1 MESINLFGV
10 DVKLKTHFC
19 SLLGQEHR
27 KVEEPYINLY
37 IRTKYCNARC
47 PFCTYHSDASKWNE
61 KRYIEVLKELSSKIR
76 IGKLAFSGGEVNIVT
91 GKTLN
96 RWFKSEKIL
105 HHIQSS
111 HLTLMV

>member
-61 KRYIEVLKELSSKIR
+61 KRYIEVLKRYGSLSNIYEEIHSMSVKIQ
-76 IGKLAFSGGEVNIVT
+76 ENI
-91 GKTLN
+91 
-96 RWFKSEKIL
+96 
-105 HHIQSS
+105 
-111 HLTLMV
+111 